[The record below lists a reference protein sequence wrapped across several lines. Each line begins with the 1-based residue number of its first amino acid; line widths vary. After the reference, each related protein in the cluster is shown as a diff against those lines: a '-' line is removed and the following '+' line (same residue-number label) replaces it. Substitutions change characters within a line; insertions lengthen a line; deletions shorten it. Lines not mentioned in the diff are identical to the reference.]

1 MLLNKPVHLKK
12 KVNNL
17 PVQKSVFHPRN
28 KHQDRYNFEELIN
41 ACPDL
46 EKFVAVNQFNIQTI
60 DFTNAEAV
68 KTLNRALLKQFYSIE
83 HWDIPKNYLCP
94 PIPGRA
100 DYIHNLADVLSA
112 SNGNVIPKG
121 KLVTILDIGTGA
133 NCIYPLLGHKEYGWS
148 FIASE
153 SDALA
158 VKVAKQIVESN
169 DLSQVV
175 DCRFQPNSSFIF
187 KGIVNSNELVDI
199 TVCNPPFHASAAEAQ
214 SGSQKKWKNLGYKK
228 TEKPVLNFGGQ
239 TNELWCKGGEVAF
252 ISKMVDES
260 AGLKEQCLWFT
271 SLVSKSEN
279 LPTVYAAL
287 KRVEA
292 LTVKTITMSQGNKI
306 SRIVCWTFLTET
318 QHIQW
323 SLKRWK
329 A

>member
-1 MLLNKPVHLKK
+1 MKK
-12 KVNNL
+12 KPNSL
-17 PVQKSVFHPRN
+17 PVQKGGLHTRN
-28 KHQDRYNFEELIN
+28 KHQDRYNFEELTS

-46 EKFVAVNQFNIQTI
+46 AQFVSVNQFKTETI
-60 DFTNAEAV
+60 DFTNADAV
-68 KTLNRALLKQFYSIE
+68 KTLNRALLKQFYGIDQ
-83 HWDIPKNYLCP
+83 WDIPKNYLCP

-112 SNGNVIPKG
+112 SNGNLIPKG
-121 KLVTILDIGTGA
+121 KSVTVFDIGTGA

-153 SDALA
+153 TDALA
-158 VKVAKQIVESN
+158 MKVAKQIVESN
-169 DLSQVV
+169 DLSQVI
-175 DCRFQPNSSFIF
+175 DCRFQSNSSFIF
-187 KGIVNSNELVDI
+187 KGILKPNELIDI

-279 LPTVYAAL
+279 LPAIYGAL
-287 KRVEA
+287 KRVGA
-292 LTVKTITMSQGNKI
+292 VTVKTITMSQGNKI
-306 SRIVCWTFLTET
+306 SRMVCWSFLTET
-318 QHIQW
+318 QQIQW

-329 A
+329 S